1 VIDLVTALAEK
12 PPASAGY
19 RGSNLMHWRTGV
31 IQARLRLDWQ
41 MGVQTCWPLFLGML
55 AGKWRRRTGFERNIV
70 NYLRL
75 ARRIDA
81 ARKPLQ

>member
-1 VIDLVTALAEK
+1 MAKRRLASSGAHYEQDLLGFFDVIVLVTALAEK

-19 RGSNLMHWRTGV
+19 RGSNLMHWR
-31 IQARLRLDWQ
+31 R
-41 MGVQTCWPLFLGML
+41 

-81 ARKPLQ
+81 ARKSLQ

>member
-41 MGVQTCWPLFLGML
+41 MGVQTCWPLFLRRL

-81 ARKPLQ
+81 ARKSLQ